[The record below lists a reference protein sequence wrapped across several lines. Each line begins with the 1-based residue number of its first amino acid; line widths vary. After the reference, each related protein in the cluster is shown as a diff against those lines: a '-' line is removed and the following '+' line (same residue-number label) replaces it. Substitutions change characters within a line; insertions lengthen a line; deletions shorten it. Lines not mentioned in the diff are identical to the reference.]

1 MLYRSPDIAP
11 DRLDRP
17 SVFLAGSIEMGRAE
31 LWQTEIAE
39 RFLEAGAAVFD
50 PRRLDWNW
58 DWPQDAT
65 PGTPFERQ
73 VAWEQD
79 HLARADLVWFRFCA
93 GTASIVSML
102 ELGQSLAAGRRIV
115 IQADPGYMRRANI
128 EIVARNAGVPVFA
141 EKEEALATA
150 LQGLGLG

>member
-1 MLYRSPDIAP
+1 M
-11 DRLDRP
+11 P
-17 SVFLAGSIEMGRAE
+17 SSS
-31 LWQTEIAE
+31 T
-39 RFLEAGAAVFD
+39 
-50 PRRLDWNW
+50 RRLDWNW

-79 HLARADLVWFRFCA
+79 HLARADL
-93 GTASIVSML
+93 
-102 ELGQSLAAGRRIV
+102 AAGRRIV

-141 EKEEALATA
+141 QKEEALAAA
-150 LQGLGLG
+150 LKGLGLA